1 MKNLKKKL
9 SHMIENELQPMPKT
23 KTKHLRQ
30 LFNQPKFV
38 FVYLQL
44 YKICI
49 CVFAKMLSAGPQCV
63 F

>member
-30 LFNQPKFV
+30 LFNQPKPSEGLPKV
-38 FVYLQL
+38 SECKSEKS
-44 YKICI
+44 KI
-49 CVFAKMLSAGPQCV
+49 
-63 F
+63 